1 MKYFLTRKKISE
13 VQWILVAGEETFAIP
28 ENLRFYVAAK
38 NSSDFHYLG
47 HAMKF
52 WNVIYNWADAGYV
65 ISKGTLDKM
74 MQKFDSDEACDK
86 GGQYWKNSD
95 WYLAKHLSQMN
106 IKPVDTRD
114 HIGRSRF
121 IGNSTSILSFNES
134 KTILVGPNHF
144 GWAQSVLDSFFMLI
158 LYRSKTLSNP

>member
-1 MKYFLTRKKISE
+1 
-13 VQWILVAGEETFAIP
+13 
-28 ENLRFYVAAK
+28 
-38 NSSDFHYLG
+38 
-47 HAMKF
+47 MKF

>member
-1 MKYFLTRKKISE
+1 
-13 VQWILVAGEETFAIP
+13 
-28 ENLRFYVAAK
+28 
-38 NSSDFHYLG
+38 
-47 HAMKF
+47 MKF

-121 IGNSTSILSFNES
+121 IGNIIHQVSWLKLVSKELNHLVAILHVYAGS
-134 KTILVGPNHF
+134 
-144 GWAQSVLDSFFMLI
+144 
-158 LYRSKTLSNP
+158 